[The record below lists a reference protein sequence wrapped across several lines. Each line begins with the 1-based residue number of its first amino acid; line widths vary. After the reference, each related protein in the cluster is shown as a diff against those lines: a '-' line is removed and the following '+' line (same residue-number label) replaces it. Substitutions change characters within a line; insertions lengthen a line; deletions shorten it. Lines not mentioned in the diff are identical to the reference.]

1 MTATTKPTVPGHAL
15 RVKAPQPNMGAKKQC
30 STCAKIRAASVA
42 IASRIR
48 DVIRGK

>member
-1 MTATTKPTVPGHAL
+1 MPAPIKIVRPIVFDKSHKPAKP
-15 RVKAPQPNMGAKKQC
+15 APCK
-30 STCAKIRAASVA
+30 TCAKIRAASVA

>member
-1 MTATTKPTVPGHAL
+1 MPVPIKIVRPIIFDKSRQPPKP
-15 RVKAPQPNMGAKKQC
+15 APC
-30 STCAKIRAASVA
+30 STCQKIRAASVA